1 MTNIICRAMTCL
13 FWEEGVCTSEEIEY
27 EPDVGCLTFQD
38 LDDLELEAD
47 DDEDE
52 DYEWEDDSSDDGSD
66 ESDSDWDDDDDG
78 WDDDEDTDL

>member
-13 FWEEGVCTSEEIEY
+13 FWEEGVCASEEIEY

-47 DDEDE
+47 DEDE
-52 DYEWEDDSSDDGSD
+52 DYDWEDNSSVDGSD
-66 ESDSDWDDDDDG
+66 ESDSDWDDGDDS